1 MSNEHPPS
9 PAGTEGPEN
18 QITVVIPAYNEEG
31 TIGAVVLGVRKKL
44 PEARILVIDDGSS
57 DWNRCGRSRIRR
69 GGDLPP
75 TEQRKWRID

>member
-1 MSNEHPPS
+1 MSNEHPRS

-31 TIGAVVLGVRKKL
+31 TIGAVVLGVRKNL

-57 DWNRCGRSRIRR
+57 DCNRCNRSRSRR
-69 GGDLPP
+69 AGDLPP